1 MVIIKIFRTSFF
13 VNEML
18 SEKLQL
24 TNCICEARDLGL
36 VRPLP
41 MTKNTEN
48 LVLNEIKA
56 SAWERSQNRW
66 RLRTRPADSRGL
78 LAIKC

>member
-1 MVIIKIFRTSFF
+1 M
-13 VNEML
+13 
-18 SEKLQL
+18 EKFQP

-36 VRPLP
+36 VRPLL
-41 MTKNTEN
+41 MTKNTEI
-48 LVLNEIKA
+48 LVLNEIIA

-66 RLRTRPADSRGL
+66 RFRTRPADSRRL